1 MRVRRLADKVV
12 MLLATLL
19 AVSFG
24 SFMLTAFLPGDPAAL
39 MLGQSGVTPQAIAA
53 VRKELGLNRPVL
65 ERYWIW
71 LGHVVHGDLGFSYA
85 SNENVRSMIWSH
97 LPVTL
102 EIIILSMLIS
112 LVIAVP
118 LGVWN
123 GHRAGH
129 VSDQITAGITFVL
142 LAVPSFVLALLLIL
156 LFAVHLH
163 LFPASGWVPL
173 TQNPWENLR
182 SAMLPALALALP
194 QVAIFARL
202 LRGDMVTTLHEDF
215 ITLAH
220 AKGLSTPRVLIVH
233 AFRPSSFSLVTVI
246 GLQVGFLLGGTVIVE
261 NLFSLPGIGS
271 MLVSA
276 INSRDLVTVQ
286 ALTLFIGASFVI
298 INFAVDVIYSTLDPR
313 IRRGHALAG

>member
-1 MRVRRLADKVV
+1 MRRFADKFATLV
-12 MLLATLL
+12 ATLL

-24 SFMLTAFLPGDPAAL
+24 SFMLTSLLPGDPAAL
-39 MLGQSGVTPQAIAA
+39 MLGPSGITPQALIA
-53 VRKELGLNRPVL
+53 VRQELGLDHPLFV
-65 ERYWIW
+65 RYWIW
-71 LGHVVHGDLGFSYA
+71 LSHVARGNLGFSYA
-85 SNENVRSMIWSH
+85 NNQSVRTMIWSH

-102 EIIILSMLIS
+102 EIIVLAMVIS
-112 LVIAVP
+112 VALAVP
-118 LGVWN
+118 LGIWN
-123 GHRAGH
+123 AHRAGH
-129 VSDQITAGITFVL
+129 LSDQVTAAITFVL

-156 LFAVHLH
+156 LFAVKVHF
-163 LFPASGWVPL
+163 FPASGWVPL
-173 TQNPWENLR
+173 TQDPVQNLR
-182 SAMLPALALALP
+182 SATLPALALALP

-220 AKGLSTPRVLIVH
+220 AKGLSNLRVLLVH

-286 ALTLFIGASFVI
+286 ALTLFIGSAFVI
-298 INFAVDVIYSTLDPR
+298 INFGVDMIYSTLDPR
-313 IRRGHALAG
+313 IRRGRALAR

>member
-1 MRVRRLADKVV
+1 MRARRLADKVL
-12 MLLATLL
+12 MLFVTLL

-85 SNENVRSMIWSH
+85 SNENVRTMIWSH

-102 EIIILSMLIS
+102 EIIILSMVIS

-156 LFAVHLH
+156 VFAVHLH
-163 LFPASGWVPL
+163 WFPASGWVPL

-286 ALTLFIGASFVI
+286 ALTLFIGASFVL
-298 INFAVDVIYSTLDPR
+298 INFAVDIIYSTLDPR
-313 IRRGHALAG
+313 IRRGHALAV